1 MKKVLI
7 LLVLAAL
14 GLGACA
20 DTNGGNLYRRSDSV
34 IDRAN
39 LCATCGAT
47 IRDDYFIGTSLGAM
61 GPGSY

>member
-1 MKKVLI
+1 MKRVLI

-20 DTNGGNLYRRSDSV
+20 DTNGGNMYRTSNSV

-47 IRDDYFIGTSLGAM
+47 VPESYFYNSNLSAI